1 MNLKPEM
8 LTLPLGRW
16 RHWIFLNVLLMIGFT
31 FAGNEVQTSSTDTV
45 PDFTL
50 KDANQNDFRLSEHL
64 GEIMVLSFIP
74 DTKNKTQG
82 TRWLNNSRA
91 CLQQLK
97 RKFAERIT
105 VLGLKEMT
113 DLPLFVPK
121 SFIRIKLRKEPFPY
135 LIDWEGKVFA
145 QFAVQRTPVLMVV
158 DSGGK
163 IVYRQELTVDADRFN
178 ALCAQIEA
186 LIDRQ
191 QRSEQKAASRK
202 EDNE

>member
-64 GEIMVLSFIP
+64 GQIMVLSFIP

-163 IVYRQELTVDADRFN
+163 IVYRQELTADTDRFN